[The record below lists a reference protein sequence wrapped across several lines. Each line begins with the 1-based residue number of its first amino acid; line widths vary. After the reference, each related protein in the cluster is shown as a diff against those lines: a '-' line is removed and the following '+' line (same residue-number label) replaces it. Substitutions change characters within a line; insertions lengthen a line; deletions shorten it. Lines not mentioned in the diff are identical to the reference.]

1 MKRIWI
7 LNDLFVEKD
16 FRREGVA
23 KLLMDAAERY
33 ARETGAVKM
42 ILATQV
48 SNRRAQKLYEAR
60 GYLKDEEF
68 HHYALRLE

>member
-1 MKRIWI
+1 VILTATDKGSMVGFAQLYPSFSSVLMKRIWI

-33 ARETGAVKM
+33 ARELV
-42 ILATQV
+42 
-48 SNRRAQKLYEAR
+48 R
-60 GYLKDEEF
+60 
-68 HHYALRLE
+68 